1 MPETKRDRSDN
12 VDAEETH
19 FFSML
24 PLAPD
29 ALKIFQQWYDYLKH
43 TKGFAENTLVSY
55 RTDITDF
62 ITFYSAHKGDEVSC
76 KMLGELHLSDLRGW
90 IAGRHDGDKALN
102 SSHRAMSTLRNFY
115 RYAAKHHKID
125 SKAPFEFKLA
135 PIKQPLPKALNIEEV
150 MRLIDAYDVGERESW
165 VESRD
170 KALLLLMYGSG
181 LRISE
186 ALSVTLS
193 EAHSKGSFVRVVG
206 KGSKTREVPILSVV
220 RAALKELAATCPFIQ
235 HDSSSS
241 STLFYGVRGGELQP
255 AVFSKQLQT
264 LRRELGLPE
273 TTTAHAMRHSYAT
286 HLLTE
291 GANLRDVQELLGHEN
306 LSTTQRYTKV
316 DINHLMDSYTAA
328 HPTSTK
334 EDA

>member
-1 MPETKRDRSDN
+1 MPEEKRDRGHN
-12 VDAEETH
+12 VKTEETH
-19 FFSML
+19 FFSTL

-29 ALKIFQQWYDYLKH
+29 ALKIFQTWHEYLAH
-43 TKGFAENTLVSY
+43 TKGFTENTLISY
-55 RTDITDF
+55 RTDMIDF
-62 ITFYSAHKGDEVSC
+62 LTFYSAHIGDEVSA
-76 KMLGELHLSDLRGW
+76 KQLGKLHLSDLRGW
-90 IAGRHDGDKALN
+90 IAGRHDENKALN

-115 RYAAKHHKID
+115 RYAAKHHNIE

-135 PIKQPLPKALNIEEV
+135 SIKQPLPKALNIEEV

-186 ALSVTLS
+186 ALSVSVS
-193 EAHSKGSFVRVVG
+193 EASAQGSFVRVVG
-206 KGSKTREVPILSVV
+206 KGNKTREVPILQRV
-220 RAALKELAATCPFIQ
+220 RDALRELAATCPHIQ
-235 HDSSSS
+235 HDESA
-241 STLFYGVRGGELQP
+241 STLFYGVRGKALQP
-255 AVFSKQLQT
+255 AVFSKHLQA
-264 LRRELGLPE
+264 LRQELGLPE

-316 DINHLMDSYTAA
+316 DINHLMDSYSKA
-328 HPTSTK
+328 HPTSQ

>member
-12 VDAEETH
+12 VTEDKKL
-19 FFSML
+19 FSTL

-29 ALKIFQQWYDYLKH
+29 ALRTFQKWYKYLKH
-43 TKGFAENTLVSY
+43 SKGLAENTLVSY

-62 ITFYSAHKGDEVSC
+62 ITFYSAHMGDAVSV
-76 KMLGELHLSDLRGW
+76 KLLKKLHVSDLRGW
-90 IAGRHDGDKALN
+90 IAGRHDEDKALN

-115 RYAAKHHKID
+115 RYAAKHHDIE

-150 MRLIDAYDVGERESW
+150 MRLIDAYDAGERELW

-186 ALSVTLS
+186 ALSVSVS
-193 EAHSKGSFVRVVG
+193 EASAKGSFVRVVG
-206 KGSKTREVPILSVV
+206 KGNKMREVPILARV
-220 RAALKELAATCPFIQ
+220 RDALSELAATCPYIQ
-235 HDSSSS
+235 HDAPS

-255 AVFSKQLQT
+255 AVFSKQLQN

-291 GANLRDVQELLGHEN
+291 GANLRDVQELLGHES

-316 DINHLMDSYTAA
+316 DINHLMDSYSRA
-328 HPTSTK
+328 HPAATE